1 MPKWAIQRGRII
13 DVWGRGDRSGCVYF
27 ATVNLFSPP
36 RELLTSNLESPT
48 VCSATNLP
56 CLWPLL
62 PFINIKHVY
71 TLEEPDVF
79 RFYSVAFCREH
90 WDGLLNIHP
99 IPDGKS
105 ETVGTVLFHMVT
117 YVTQFSPVAW
127 NLWKKF
133 PLQSHRNNC
142 YGCPASSLRMKQT
155 RRWLSG
161 EWENVRLCCLQLLMK
176 WTLKHTLQQ
185 DFHLCGD
192 HKFPYCLSH
201 LSWVFYYLQLE
212 ASLLINYS

>member
-1 MPKWAIQRGRII
+1 MTQCPNGQFREEGSLTFGGA
-13 DVWGRGDRSGCVYF
+13 GDRSGCVYF

-90 WDGLLNIHP
+90 WGGLLNIHP
-99 IPDGKS
+99 IPDDKS

-117 YVTQFSPVAW
+117 YVTQFLPVAW
-127 NLWKKF
+127 NLWKKC
-133 PLQSHRNNC
+133 PLQSHRSNC
-142 YGCPASSLRMKQT
+142 YGCPASSLKWSKRKGG
-155 RRWLSG
+155 WV
-161 EWENVRLCCLQLLMK
+161 ENERTWDFVASSCWCNEPWSTPCSRLPFV
-176 WTLKHTLQQ
+176 WR
-185 DFHLCGD
+185 
-192 HKFPYCLSH
+192 S
-201 LSWVFYYLQLE
+201 
-212 ASLLINYS
+212 